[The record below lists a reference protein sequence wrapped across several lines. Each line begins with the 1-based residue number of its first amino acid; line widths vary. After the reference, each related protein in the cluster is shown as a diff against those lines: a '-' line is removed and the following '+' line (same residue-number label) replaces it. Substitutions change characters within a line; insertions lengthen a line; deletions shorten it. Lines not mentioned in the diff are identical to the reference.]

1 MNMEPLFRKGILAG
15 LGLISLTK
23 EKIEDLVD
31 DLVKRGELSKD
42 ESSKFV
48 KEVMEKAD
56 QRTKEMKDWV
66 DKRVEETLD
75 KLRPKALSQIEEISA
90 KLEQLSAEVKK
101 LQKELAKKE
110 ESK

>member
-1 MNMEPLFRKGILAG
+1 MEPLLKKSILAG

-23 EKIEDLVD
+23 EKIEEVVD

-56 QRTKEMKDWV
+56 QRTKEMKEWV
-66 DKRVEETLD
+66 DKRVDEAMS
-75 KLRPKALSQIEEISA
+75 KIRPKALGQIEEISA

-101 LQKELAKKE
+101 LQKELSKKTE
-110 ESK
+110 NR